1 MKYIIWDWNGTL
13 LDDVPLCID
22 VMNGMLRRRGLPEL
36 TMKRYREIFTFPV
49 ENYYR
54 AAGLDLLREPF
65 TELAEEYIT
74 QFNRRALD
82 CGLRRGAV
90 EALDALRD
98 LGYRQL
104 IVSASERRAL
114 AEQVDR
120 RGVTGYFQAVLGIGD
135 ILAVTKDGVAREY
148 LEANGIPAGDAVFI
162 GDTGH
167 DWQVARGIGCRCILV
182 EGGHESR
189 ERLESTGAV
198 VLGSLAEAAEKLMG

>member
-13 LDDVPLCID
+13 LDDVPLCVD

-65 TELAEEYIT
+65 TELAQEYIA

-90 EALDALRD
+90 EALDALCD

-148 LEANGIPAGDAVFI
+148 LESNGIPAGDAVFI

-167 DWQVARGIGCRCILV
+167 DWQVARGIGCRCVLV

-198 VLGSLAEAAEKLMG
+198 VLSSLAEVPEKLMG

>member
-13 LDDVPLCID
+13 LDDVPLCVD

-36 TMKRYREIFTFPV
+36 SVKRYREIFTFPV

-65 TELAEEYIT
+65 TELAQEYIT

-90 EALDALRD
+90 EALDTLRD